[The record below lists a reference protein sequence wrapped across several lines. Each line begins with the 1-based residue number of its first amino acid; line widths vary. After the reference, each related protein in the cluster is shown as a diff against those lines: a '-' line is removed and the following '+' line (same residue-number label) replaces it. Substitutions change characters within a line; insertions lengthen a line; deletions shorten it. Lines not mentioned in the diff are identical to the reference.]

1 MTSPGDPIA
10 VPGLL
15 YRVLRGLATEAVVEV
30 RMDLHMLALL
40 GGRER
45 TRAEYAALL
54 AEADLRLTTVVPA
67 DPVSGVHVFEARPA

>member
-1 MTSPGDPIA
+1 MTSPGDPPA

-40 GGRER
+40 NGRER
-45 TRAEYAALL
+45 TVAEYAALF
-54 AEADLRLTTVVPA
+54 AAADLHLTADVPTSA
-67 DPVSGVHVFEARPA
+67 GVHVLEAMPT